1 MQKLVILLSGVVMML
16 FSCVKNN
23 QQTTE
28 LTNGIAYQLLAFD
41 DSKNTTESKEFV
53 SAELQLFDGD
63 SLLFNRFYQHT
74 FAIEGELFNT
84 LFSVLKVGDSAVF
97 HIAPHWLNK
106 HFFELQLPEIANDTL
121 HLYIKVNQYFSDEE
135 HKAFLNEQDDDLVEH
150 EYIIWYVNR
159 FFKSEYIKRGGVY
172 IFPINKTEGK
182 KVAYGDFIRIKYSGY
197 FLNHIPLDQATEGT
211 TLDFEYGTPNQV
223 IKGINITINGM
234 RVGEK
239 VKIIV
244 PSQLAFGEYG
254 SSTGIV
260 PPKTPLIFNLELSEI
275 IKPINQ

>member
-1 MQKLVILLSGVVMML
+1 MQKLLILLGVVLL

-28 LTNGIAYQLLAFD
+28 LTDGISYQLLAFD
-41 DSKNTTESKEFV
+41 DAKKASLNKDFV
-53 SAELQLFDGD
+53 SASLQLFDGD

-84 LFSVLKVGDSAVF
+84 LFSVLKPGDSAVF
-97 HIAPHWLNK
+97 NIAPHWLNN
-106 HFFELQLPEIANDTL
+106 HLFELQLPAIANDTM
-121 HLYIKVNQYFSDEE
+121 HLYIKVNQYFSEEE
-135 HKAFLNEQDDDLVEH
+135 HQVFLSEQDDDLVEH
-150 EYIIWYVNR
+150 EYITWYVNR

-172 IFPINKTEGK
+172 IFPINKTDGK
-182 KVAYGDFIRIKYSGY
+182 KVAYGDFIRIKYNGY
-197 FLNHIPLDQATEGT
+197 FLNHVPLDKADEGT
-211 TLDFEYGTPNQV
+211 VLDFEYGTPNQV
-223 IKGINITINGM
+223 IKGINIVIKGM

-275 IKPINQ
+275 MKSFNQ

>member
-1 MQKLVILLSGVVMML
+1 MQKLVILLSIVMMF

-28 LTNGIAYQLLAFD
+28 LTDGISYQLLAFD
-41 DSKNTTESKEFV
+41 DSKKSAESKEFV

-74 FAIEGELFNT
+74 FAIKGGLLST
-84 LFSVLKVGDSAVF
+84 LFSVLKPGDSAVF
-97 HIAPHWLNK
+97 NIAPHWLNED
-106 HFFELQLPEIANDTL
+106 FFELQLPEITNDTL
-121 HLYIKVNQYFSDEE
+121 RLYVKVNQYFSEEE
-135 HKAFLNEQDDDLVEH
+135 HHFFLSEQDDDLVEH
-150 EYIIWYVNR
+150 EYITWYVNR
-159 FFKSEYIKRGGVY
+159 FFKSEYIKRGGIY
-172 IFPINKTEGK
+172 IFPINKTDGN

-197 FLNHIPLDQATEGT
+197 FLNHVPLDKATEGT
-211 TLDFEYGTPNQV
+211 ILDFEYGTPNQV
-223 IKGINITINGM
+223 IKGINIAIKGM

-260 PPKTPLIFNLELSEI
+260 APKTPLIFNLELSEI
-275 IKPINQ
+275 MKSFNQ

>member
-1 MQKLVILLSGVVMML
+1 MQKLFFLLGVVML
-16 FSCVKNN
+16 FSCGRNN
-23 QQTTE
+23 QQTTQ
-28 LTNGIAYQLLAFD
+28 LTDGVSYQLLAFD
-41 DSKNTTESKEFV
+41 DAKKVASNKDFV
-53 SAELQLFDGD
+53 SASLQLFDGD

-74 FAIEGELFNT
+74 FAIEGELFTT

-97 HIAPHWLNK
+97 NIAPHWLNED
-106 HFFELQLPEIANDTL
+106 FFELQLPAITNDTL
-121 HLYIKVNQYFSDEE
+121 HLFIKVNQYFSEEE
-135 HKAFLNEQDDDLVEH
+135 HQIFLSEQDDDIVEH
-150 EYIIWYVNR
+150 EYITWYVNR

-172 IFPINKTEGK
+172 IFPINKTDGK
-182 KVAYGDFIRIKYSGY
+182 KVAYGDFIRIKYNGY
-197 FLNHIPLDQATEGT
+197 FLNHVPLDKAAEGT
-211 TLDFEYGTPNQV
+211 VLDFEYGTPNQV
-223 IKGINITINGM
+223 VKGINIAIKGM

-275 IKPINQ
+275 MKSFNQ

>member
-1 MQKLVILLSGVVMML
+1 MQKLVIIFGIVMML

-28 LTNGIAYQLLAFD
+28 LTDGISYQLLAFD
-41 DSKNTTESKEFV
+41 DSKKSAESKEFV

-74 FAIEGELFNT
+74 FAIKGELLST
-84 LFSVLKVGDSAVF
+84 LFSVLKSGDSAVF
-97 HIAPHWLNK
+97 NIAPHWLNED
-106 HFFELQLPEIANDTL
+106 FFELQLPEITNDTL
-121 HLYIKVNQYFSDEE
+121 RLYVKVNQYFSEEE
-135 HKAFLNEQDDDLVEH
+135 HQNFLSEQDDDLVEH
-150 EYIIWYVNR
+150 EYITWYVNR

-172 IFPINKTEGK
+172 IFPINKTDGN

-197 FLNHIPLDQATEGT
+197 FLNHVPLDKATEGT
-211 TLDFEYGTPNQV
+211 ILDFEYGTPNQV
-223 IKGINITINGM
+223 IKGINIAIKGM

-260 PPKTPLIFNLELSEI
+260 APKTPLIFNLELSEI
-275 IKPINQ
+275 MKSFNQ